1 MCEPQKINQK
11 SAEAQTKAE
20 ATPQLQKTI
29 KYLEERQTNLSRYS
43 DKLSS
48 ALYAIANAIDDL
60 NLSSDL
66 YFIDTEPFCTREK
79 DEFTTEKGYLQIYK
93 GSLITH
99 YVSQNSG
106 YPDYEKTEDW
116 IFNSIPRRE
125 RNAIIA
131 SGRLPIFLGAV
142 AKQMQQTTEEYR
154 KVAEAAEKMAASI
167 TEASEVSQLFSEITN
182 QTQR

>member
-1 MCEPQKINQK
+1 MCEPQKIKQNR
-11 SAEAQTKAE
+11 AEAQTKAE

-93 GSLITH
+93 GTLITH
-99 YVSQNSG
+99 YAVLRYG
-106 YPDYEKTEDW
+106 YLDYEKTEDR
-116 IFNSIPRRE
+116 IFNSIPRSE
-125 RNAIIA
+125 RKQIVA
-131 SGRLPIFLGAV
+131 SGRLPIFLAAV
-142 AKQMQQTTEEYR
+142 AEHMRETEEEYR

-167 TEASEVSQLFSEITN
+167 TEAQ
-182 QTQR
+182 